1 MQKYKSRKHEKNKKN
16 NNKQTKKKENRV
28 RNDGA
33 RLYDGCMEN
42 YFDEYN
48 SIIDAEKEKIDK
60 KYDPANLFT

>member
-1 MQKYKSRKHEKNKKN
+1 M
-16 NNKQTKKKENRV
+16 

-60 KYDPANLFT
+60 KYDPANLFTWEYDYSKWYEDLNDEKKTR

>member
-1 MQKYKSRKHEKNKKN
+1 M
-16 NNKQTKKKENRV
+16 